1 VSTPRRAATI
11 GVYDWTFEK
20 WLGALTGAKAT
31 QVLDL
36 RQRRGVRGTRYAWA
50 NSTRLQAALAE
61 AGIEY
66 RHRKELAPTTEL
78 RELQYREDDRLG
90 VRKRSRVELAAEY
103 RQRYLQ
109 EILSRVPLRP
119 IVEAMPVDGAAA
131 LMCVEADPEA
141 CHRSLVAER
150 LEAEFGLPVEHLRPP
165 PD

>member
-1 VSTPRRAATI
+1 MSTPRRAATI

-20 WLGALTGAKAT
+20 WLGALRGAEAT

-103 RQRYLQ
+103 RQRYLR

-150 LEAEFGLPVEHLRPP
+150 LEAEFGLLVEHLRAV
-165 PD
+165 